1 MLVPD
6 HPRFLGQAP
15 EPLGVIPAGL
25 GGNATFLAVAVRGR
39 RRHRIARHRSSV
51 AVRLRRGCSECD
63 TRLSD
68 PTRRRV
74 LQLLRKRPMTAGEI
88 ADHFDVSRPTMSA
101 HFAVLREAHL
111 IDDATKKGTTITYR
125 IRMSVLEE
133 ALLGFAGALG
143 LDVKPAPKRAVPRR
157 KVTKEA

>member
-1 MLVPD
+1 
-6 HPRFLGQAP
+6 
-15 EPLGVIPAGL
+15 
-25 GGNATFLAVAVRGR
+25 
-39 RRHRIARHRSSV
+39 
-51 AVRLRRGCSECD
+51 
-63 TRLSD
+63 
-68 PTRRRV
+68 
-74 LQLLRKRPMTAGEI
+74 MTAGEI
-88 ADHFDVSRPTMSA
+88 ADRFDVSRPTMSA